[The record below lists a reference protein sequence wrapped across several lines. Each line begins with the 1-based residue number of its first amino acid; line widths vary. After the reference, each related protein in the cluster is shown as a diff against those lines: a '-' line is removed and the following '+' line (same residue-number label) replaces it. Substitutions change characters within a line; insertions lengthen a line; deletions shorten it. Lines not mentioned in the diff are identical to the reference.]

1 MLKRIATKDVRMG
14 MYINEFCGS
23 WMDHPFWRSRFLL
36 ETEEDLKS
44 IHASAIKE
52 LWIDTSK
59 GLDVDASVAA
69 VTEEQASEEAD
80 ALLDSLDQD
89 GASSSMDLG
98 AEIHKARKLH
108 AHARSAVIN
117 MFDNVR
123 MGRALNTE
131 HANILVEEIASSVS
145 RHPHAFISLA
155 RLKNADEYTYLH
167 CVAVCG
173 LMIALARQLRLPEE
187 QVREAGMAG
196 LFHDLGKMGISDSIL
211 NKPGKLTREEFSVMQ
226 KHSEMGAALLSKS
239 GQVSD
244 LVIDVCLHHHEKVDG
259 SGYPHRLKDEEISLF
274 AKMGAVC
281 DVYDAISSD
290 RPYKKGWLPAESIHK
305 MAEWSRG
312 HFDQRI
318 FQAFVK
324 TLGIYPTGSLV
335 QLASGHLAVVLEQ
348 NPNSLLTPRVKIF
361 YSIRT
366 RSAIPPQI
374 LDLSKLVGKNK
385 IISRESAEDWGLRNL
400 ESLWLG

>member
-59 GLDVDASVAA
+59 GLDVDASVAV

>member
-1 MLKRIATKDVRMG
+1 
-14 MYINEFCGS
+14 
-23 WMDHPFWRSRFLL
+23 
-36 ETEEDLKS
+36 
-44 IHASAIKE
+44 
-52 LWIDTSK
+52 
-59 GLDVDASVAA
+59 
-69 VTEEQASEEAD
+69 
-80 ALLDSLDQD
+80 
-89 GASSSMDLG
+89 
-98 AEIHKARKLH
+98 
-108 AHARSAVIN
+108 
-117 MFDNVR
+117 
-123 MGRALNTE
+123 
-131 HANILVEEIASSVS
+131 
-145 RHPHAFISLA
+145 
-155 RLKNADEYTYLH
+155 
-167 CVAVCG
+167 
-173 LMIALARQLRLPEE
+173 
-187 QVREAGMAG
+187 MAG

>member
-1 MLKRIATKDVRMG
+1 MLKRISTKDVRLG
-14 MYINEFCGS
+14 MYISEFCGS
-23 WMDHPFWRSRFLL
+23 WMDHPFWRARFLL
-36 ETEEDLKS
+36 ETEDDLIS
-44 IHASAIKE
+44 IRASAVKE
-52 LWIDTSK
+52 LWIDTGR
-59 GLDVDASVAA
+59 GLDVDETVAV
-69 VTEEQASEEAD
+69 VTQPQASEEAR
-80 ALLDSLDQD
+80 ALLNSIEPTK
-89 GASSSMDLG
+89 AAPTADLG
-98 AEIHKARKLH
+98 AEITKARKLH
-108 AHARSAVIN
+108 AHARSAVIH

-123 MGRALNTE
+123 MGKALNTE
-131 HANILVEEIASSVS
+131 HAHKLVEEIASSVS

-155 RLKNADEYTYLH
+155 RLKNVDEYTYLH

-173 LMIALARQLRLPEE
+173 LMIALARQLELPED
-187 QVREAGMAG
+187 QVRQAGMAG
-196 LFHDLGKMGISDSIL
+196 LFHDLGKMCISDKIL
-211 NKPGKLTREEFSVMQ
+211 NKPGKLTSEEFAIMQ
-226 KHSEMGAALLSKS
+226 HHSEMGAHILTQS

-259 SGYPHRLKDEEISLF
+259 SGYPHKLQDSAISLF

-335 QLASGHLAVVLEQ
+335 QLASGHLAVVVEQ
-348 NPNSLLTPRVKIF
+348 NSISLLKPKVKIF
-361 YSIRT
+361 YHITT
-366 RSAIPPQI
+366 RAAIVPQT
-374 LDLSKLVGKNK
+374 LDLSQLDGKNK
-385 IISRESAEDWGLRNL
+385 IVSRESAETWGLKNL
-400 ESLWLG
+400 ESLWRG